1 MGFKELREKIENL
14 IEEANKWIKAKSI
27 LKSSDCIE
35 EAQKFLK
42 KLKEMVEND
51 VQERS
56 VTRLTE
62 EIEWLAENIDEVLT
76 KRDAGKIGDGNVA
89 FKCNWNDMNYKA
101 PCSKETYE
109 YNLVEG
115 RAWCSS
121 PQSECRK
128 YTSNVT
134 LEEHPCYESIALK
147 EMYFAAG
154 WDHTGGENRF
164 RRIHNVQQG
173 KMAILTTR
181 PPGTVEKDRLV
192 IGCLYINKVEDD
204 PDAETKIY
212 GDKKKSIVIDYGSLK
227 IYFWDYYKN
236 PNAEKLILWASGLFR
251 YITDETVFNILK
263 GVGEKYKNDGRDT
276 KKIINLVKYYEE
288 IIENKKKHNS

>member
-1 MGFKELREKIENL
+1 LHFNVRIKYEIQQRTTCLPAFWKCDSMDFKELRERIEGL
-14 IEEANKWIKAKSI
+14 IEEAKKWIKAKSI

-35 EAQKFLK
+35 EAQKLLK

-76 KRDAGKIGDGNVA
+76 KREAGKIGDGNVA

-115 RAWCSS
+115 RAWCNS

-154 WDHTGGENRF
+154 WDHTGERNQPRH
-164 RRIHNVQQG
+164 IHSVR
-173 KMAILTTR
+173 KDRMAILTTR
-181 PPGTVEKDRLV
+181 PPGSEERDRII
-192 IGCLYINKVEDD
+192 IGCLYIKKVVDD
-204 PDAETKIY
+204 PGSETKIY
-212 GDKKKSIVIDYGSLK
+212 GDKEKSLEVNFKNLK
-227 IYFWDYYKN
+227 VDFWDYYKN
-236 PNAEKLILWASGLFR
+236 PNAENLKLWSSGLFR
-251 YITDETVFNILK
+251 
-263 GVGEKYKNDGRDT
+263 
-276 KKIINLVKYYEE
+276 
-288 IIENKKKHNS
+288 